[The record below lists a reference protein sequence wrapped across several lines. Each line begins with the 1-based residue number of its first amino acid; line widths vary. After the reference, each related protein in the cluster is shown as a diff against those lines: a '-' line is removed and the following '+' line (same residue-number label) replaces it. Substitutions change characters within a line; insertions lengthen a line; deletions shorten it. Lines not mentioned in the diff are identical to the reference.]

1 MSKKLDN
8 KVNVLVLDDDQDI
21 LDLVCS
27 VIADHNIIITS
38 ANNGLKGLEFFKKNI
53 KILYHNDINE
63 SVRLM
68 HKKSIRLF
76 IFYWVNKLKIFN
88 FK

>member
-1 MSKKLDN
+1 MRSN
-8 KVNVLVLDDDQDI
+8 
-21 LDLVCS
+21 
-27 VIADHNIIITS
+27 
-38 ANNGLKGLEFFKKNI
+38 FFKKNI

-68 HKKSIRLF
+68 HKKSIRLL
-76 IFYWVNKLKIFN
+76 IFYWINKLKIFN